1 MLAVIIL
8 GSHINEA
15 IAKIYWRKKLVNK
28 SCYEQASFL
37 YKLIRFYRMFP
48 AKYTN
53 VRSDRVKT
61 YLCLYVNSAY
71 PCNMQEN
78 SSRSLSYKNNHRSN
92 NGKRQPRIKCPS
104 AECFCYYKLPSD
116 AGNKR

>member
-1 MLAVIIL
+1 MNVFYLIVGLFLLAVIIL

-15 IAKIYWRKKLVNK
+15 IAKIYWRKKLGNK

-61 YLCLYVNSAY
+61 YLCLYVNSTY
-71 PCNMQEN
+71 PCNMQERAMQEKMLN
-78 SSRSLSYKNNHRSN
+78 IWYCLKE
-92 NGKRQPRIKCPS
+92 QET
-104 AECFCYYKLPSD
+104 A
-116 AGNKR
+116 